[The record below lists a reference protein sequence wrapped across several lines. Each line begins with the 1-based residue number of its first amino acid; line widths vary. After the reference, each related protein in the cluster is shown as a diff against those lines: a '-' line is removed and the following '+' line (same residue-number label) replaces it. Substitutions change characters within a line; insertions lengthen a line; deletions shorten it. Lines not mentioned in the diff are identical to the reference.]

1 MTGMSP
7 YRCPPAGIQYK
18 PYGERFMNRRQFVG
32 ASSALA
38 VALSVGLP
46 IRATLAQAA
55 YSSID
60 LGLPEGYD
68 SVTPI
73 AVNDNGVAVVSA
85 TAGDKHAVF
94 LAQDGTFT
102 QLGDK
107 DDDAHASCIDDSN
120 NVGGWIAG
128 ASEGSNPARDVPI
141 LLTTESQAEMPGD
154 QLDGRVF
161 GLQQGGTA
169 VGEAAT
175 DPKQGDRRAVI
186 WANQEIS
193 ELKGIPK
200 DAASAAT
207 DINGRG
213 QITGWITR
221 DDAKV
226 AVLLSLDKDP
236 VELGTLGGKQSEAV
250 AISEQGQVVGNSTTS
265 DDQTDLSGN
274 GIAAFSWFEGA
285 LNPLQTIDGQAW
297 SMAADVNS
305 YGLVA
310 GTVGLSAP
318 ATASAATTAVVWAP
332 DAVLDLNQSAQP
344 IEGITLTSA
353 VSINELGQILCA
365 GVDASGSGHAVL
377 LSIVGN

>member
-1 MTGMSP
+1 
-7 YRCPPAGIQYK
+7 
-18 PYGERFMNRRQFVG
+18 MNRRQFVG
-32 ASSALA
+32 VSGALA
-38 VALSVGLP
+38 LLLSAGLP
-46 IRATLAQAA
+46 RRATLAQAA
-55 YSSID
+55 YGSVD

-68 SVTPI
+68 SVMPI
-73 AVNDNGVAVVSA
+73 ALNNNGVAVVSA
-85 TAGDKHAVF
+85 AGGDKNAVF
-94 LAQDGTFT
+94 IVQDGVFT
-102 QLGDK
+102 QVGVEGE
-107 DDDAHASCIDDSN
+107 DAHASCIDDNN

-128 ASEGSNPARDVPI
+128 SSPAADLPI
-141 LLTTESQAEMPGD
+141 LLTTDGQVEMPGD
-154 QLDGRVF
+154 RLDGKVF
-161 GLQQGGTA
+161 ALQQGGTA

-175 DPKQGDRRAVI
+175 DPKVANRKAVI
-186 WANQEIS
+186 WANQEVS

-207 DINGRG
+207 DINGLG
-213 QITGWITR
+213 QITGWVTKE
-221 DDAKV
+221 DAKV

-236 VELGTLGGKQSEAV
+236 VELGTIGGTQSEAV

-265 DDQTDLSGN
+265 DEQTELSGN

-285 LNPLQTIDGQAW
+285 LNPLQTLDGQAW

-332 DAVLDLNQSAQP
+332 DALLELNQSAQP
-344 IEGITLTSA
+344 VDGIMLTSA

-365 GVDASGSGHAVL
+365 GVDASGNSRAVL
-377 LSIVGN
+377 LSVLGN